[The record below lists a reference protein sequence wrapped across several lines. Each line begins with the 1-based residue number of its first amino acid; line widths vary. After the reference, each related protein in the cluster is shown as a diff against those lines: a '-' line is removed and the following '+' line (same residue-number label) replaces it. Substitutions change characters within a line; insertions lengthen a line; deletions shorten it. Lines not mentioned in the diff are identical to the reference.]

1 MPNFA
6 SPAVLRKL
14 RFFLDRAVSSSARL
28 IAISE
33 SCKRDLMRVY
43 HVPESK
49 IAVVYSGCDH
59 SRFNAAPV
67 DGERLAPLRQRYGLV
82 RQYIFHHG
90 LIQPRKNLRRLVEAW
105 AQVLSRNPG
114 LELDLVLAGKLGWNS
129 DELITTAQRLSTDRG
144 KVVFAGALR
153 DEDLLTLLKSS
164 LLVVI
169 PSLYEGFCLPMV
181 EAMACGAPVIAAKSS
196 CLEEISGGVLRYFDP
211 ESVNEIALSVE
222 AALMNEHLRQEL
234 AAAGLKEA
242 RRFCWSRT
250 ALQTL
255 EVLIQAHQLSTTGL
269 Q

>member
-1 MPNFA
+1 
-6 SPAVLRKL
+6 
-14 RFFLDRAVSSSARL
+14 
-28 IAISE
+28 
-33 SCKRDLMRVY
+33 
-43 HVPESK
+43 
-49 IAVVYSGCDH
+49 
-59 SRFNAAPV
+59 
-67 DGERLAPLRQRYGLV
+67 
-82 RQYIFHHG
+82 
-90 LIQPRKNLRRLVEAW
+90 
-105 AQVLSRNPG
+105 
-114 LELDLVLAGKLGWNS
+114 LDLVLAGKLGWNS

-211 ESVNEIALSVE
+211 ESVNEIAVSVE